1 MDTLNT
7 KSSQDKTYS
16 LSETKVPFQ
25 NRSNVFKCRDKEIVL
40 GSKTLIMGVL
50 NLTPDSFYDGGKFAS
65 LNSTLSHVEKM
76 IAEGADIIDIGGEST
91 RPGSL
96 SISVKEECERVLP
109 VITEINN
116 NFDTLISIDTTKS
129 EVAREAV
136 KAGVSII
143 NDISGLK
150 FDEKLADVASEYGAG
165 LMLSHTS
172 GTPDVMQDNTTYDS
186 LIENIKDS
194 LSHSIDKAVSR
205 GVDIERIM
213 VDPGFGFGKTP
224 EQNLSILRNL
234 GKICGLGRPVLIGTS
249 NKSFIGKILDAD
261 VDDRTE
267 GTAATVAIGILNGAA
282 VVRVHEIGY
291 MKKVAAMA
299 DAVMSV
305 N

>member
-165 LMLSHTS
+165 LVLSHTS

-224 EQNLSILRNL
+224 EQNLSILRYL